1 MIDEGSISP
10 KEVYQ
15 IIHTDPAFRAL
26 NETNKLYFAK
36 HASLKKYKKSSKI
49 WKKRSKANACFY
61 LRNGYAEITQ
71 FNKQGEE
78 NIQGFCGP
86 GEIIGLPYLLNR
98 SHYEDDANT
107 VSKNS
112 QVLMLHLSAAK
123 VEIIGQDKI
132 NFLEWQSAQLIKTEQ
147 FLRKKIHI
155 LSAGDLNQ
163 RIVELFEQLI
173 EKFSLQTEDSA
184 EVLFIPFSITKTQI
198 AKIVGARIET
208 VIRILRMWER
218 AGHLELSANGVSLKK
233 WKKLK
238 QQRN

>member
-1 MIDEGSISP
+1 MLDEASVSH

-26 NETNKLYFAK
+26 NEANKLYFARN
-36 HASLKKYKKSSKI
+36 ASLKIHKKNSQI

-61 LRNGYAEITQ
+61 LRSGFVEIAQ

-86 GEIIGLPYLLNR
+86 GEIIGLPYLLSR
-98 SHYEDDANT
+98 SQYEDEATT
-107 VSKNS
+107 VSKTS
-112 QVLMLHLSAAK
+112 QVLLLHLSAAK
-123 VEIIGQDKI
+123 LEIIGHDKI
-132 NFLEWQSAQLIKTEQ
+132 NFLEWQSAQLLKTKQ
-147 FLRKKIHI
+147 FLREKIHI

-163 RIVELFEQLI
+163 RIIELFERLI
-173 EKFSLQTEDSA
+173 EKFSTQSRDNSDF
-184 EVLFIPFSITKTQI
+184 FIPFSITKTQM
-198 AKIVGARIET
+198 AKIVGARTET
-208 VIRILRMWER
+208 VIRILRKWEL
-218 AGHLELSANGVSLKK
+218 AGYLELSANGVSLKK